1 MPWPDR
7 SGRCI
12 TPIRV
17 ASPNLVPYPDRRR
30 TTLFYILIFGL
41 LAVVLV
47 VAFAKKWSARNDWPD
62 DE

>member
-1 MPWPDR
+1 
-7 SGRCI
+7 
-12 TPIRV
+12 
-17 ASPNLVPYPDRRR
+17 LYPDRRQ

-47 VAFAKKWSARNDWPD
+47 VAFAKKWRARNDWPG